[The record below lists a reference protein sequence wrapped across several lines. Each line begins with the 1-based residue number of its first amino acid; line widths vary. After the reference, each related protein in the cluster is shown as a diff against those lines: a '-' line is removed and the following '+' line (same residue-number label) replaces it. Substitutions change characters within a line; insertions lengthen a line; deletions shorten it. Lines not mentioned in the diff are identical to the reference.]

1 MVKQNPDGTVSL
13 VIPPAGGPVFR
24 RQDVPMVYDM
34 STVAYVVRPEFVMRE
49 SGLFSGIV
57 RHVHVPVERALDID
71 TLLDFRIAEAL
82 MAEGSDAHA

>member
-1 MVKQNPDGTVSL
+1 
-13 VIPPAGGPVFR
+13 
-24 RQDVPMVYDM
+24 
-34 STVAYVVRPEFVMRE
+34 MRE